1 MIRFSVHGTPLRL
14 GALFAGAVLLAGG
27 CSPGSDGGDGGGKDE
42 EEQKPTYSDGPFER
56 EGVSGMHQ
64 MFESSFRIDKVERYE
79 DRTVLRFTTA
89 PSGEDEELS
98 PDAYSG
104 GILDSGPS
112 GIRLIDP
119 VGRKLYYPAHDDG
132 DLVGSELPTY
142 VVGGVDYKM
151 EAHFPRLPDGTERI
165 TVVFPGTQAEFT
177 GIPVEEAEGERKV
190 PDEEPPKYYS
200 LNSGDEVVA
209 PVNDGEVS
217 DGYGWDLYSITEG
230 TEIKRDT
237 SATHRQVDLDADVL
251 FEFDEAE
258 LTDEASSVLDE
269 VVAETKEQ
277 ADPDKPP
284 ITITGH
290 TDGKGDEDYNQTLSE
305 ERAETVR
312 DYLEAELG
320 SEYAY
325 ETEGKGA
332 TEPVAEEG
340 GADDEEARAQ
350 NRRVEI
356 SYNIKVAET
365 QAEASEEKTASAGR
379 TGDTA
384 PPAPFREKDP
394 EPVATGEYADDKGY
408 SYDLELLPLYRDG
421 AYLVARFRLTNTSDK
436 DIRIATISGPYFSG
450 NGLTGARFGSFGV
463 VDPETETVYRAVRIG
478 DDDPD
483 EIRDY
488 IEPPGFPYE
497 QKPGSTNRSF
507 LYFPAPPLDVEKVTF
522 DAGPFG
528 TFEDVPIEPVP
539 GE

>member
-1 MIRFSVHGTPLRL
+1 VAEAQG
-14 GALFAGAVLLAGG
+14 
-27 CSPGSDGGDGGGKDE
+27 
-42 EEQKPTYSDGPFER
+42 ER
-56 EGVSGMHQ
+56 Q
-64 MFESSFRIDKVERYE
+64 
-79 DRTVLRFTTA
+79 
-89 PSGEDEELS
+89 
-98 PDAYSG
+98 
-104 GILDSGPS
+104 
-112 GIRLIDP
+112 
-119 VGRKLYYPAHDDG
+119 
-132 DLVGSELPTY
+132 
-142 VVGGVDYKM
+142 
-151 EAHFPRLPDGTERI
+151 
-165 TVVFPGTQAEFT
+165 FPGETPQDDYQQE
-177 GIPVEEAEGERKV
+177 
-190 PDEEPPKYYS
+190 
-200 LNSGDEVVA
+200 SGDEVVA

-230 TEIKRDT
+230 TEIRRDT

-258 LTDEASSVLDE
+258 LTDEASEVLDE

-290 TDGKGDEDYNQTLSE
+290 TDGKGSDDYNEKLSE

-312 DYLEAELG
+312 DYLEEGLG
-320 SEYAY
+320 SDYVY

-340 GADDEEARAQ
+340 GDDDEEARAR

-365 QAEASEEKTASAGR
+365 ETETSEEKTASDEYV
-379 TGDTA
+379 GDTA
-384 PPAPFREKDP
+384 PPSPFREKDP

-436 DIRIATISGPYFSG
+436 DIRIPTISGPYFSG
-450 NGLTGARFGSFGV
+450 NGLPGARFGAFGV

-483 EIRDY
+483 ETRDVV
-488 IEPPGFPYE
+488 EPLHFPYE
-497 QKPGSTNRSF
+497 QKPGTTNRSF

-539 GE
+539 GG